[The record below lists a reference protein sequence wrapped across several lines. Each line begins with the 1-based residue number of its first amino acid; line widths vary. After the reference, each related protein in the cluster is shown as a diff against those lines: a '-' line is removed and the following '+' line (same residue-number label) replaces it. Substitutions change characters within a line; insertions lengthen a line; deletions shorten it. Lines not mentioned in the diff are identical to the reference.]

1 MNAEQV
7 ILRRLTRELQR
18 SERVALGPGVPEKAR
33 ALLAAD
39 TKVYQLGVE
48 KLPAAVDM
56 VALEADE
63 ISSDGAFCISGVTRL
78 PDLQTRGWIIATYH
92 TREDGKP
99 RIVRSCRSP
108 RFGKA
113 SASKIITQLGVIEV
127 TESGLVL
134 REVAPGVS
142 TDDVK
147 KATAASLHVADDIK
161 LMEL

>member
-1 MNAEQV
+1 MNDEQV
-7 ILRRLTRELQR
+7 ILRRLTKELQH
-18 SERVALGPGVPEKAR
+18 SGKVALGPGVPLKALR
-33 ALLAAD
+33 LLASG
-39 TKVYQLGVE
+39 TQVYQLSSA
-48 KLPAAVDM
+48 KLPLAVDL

-63 ISSDGAFCISGVTRL
+63 ISSDGAFCLSEQADV
-78 PDLQTRGWIIATYH
+78 PDLEAGGWIIATYH

-99 RIVRSCRSP
+99 RIVRNCRLP
-108 RFGKA
+108 HFGNR
-113 SASKIITQLGVIEV
+113 SANKIITQLGVIEV

-161 LMEL
+161 LMDL